1 VRWLGLVLCAACLHA
16 AAHEAKNDTNS
27 DVTRARM
34 YRNGA
39 GVAVDK
45 ARAAQLFERA
55 AQAGDADAAFTLAN
69 MLRDGEGVPRD
80 AARARYWLQR
90 AADGESPEALQ
101 QLGMEEADPVRAAQL
116 FKEAAHALTHQRR

>member
-1 VRWLGLVLCAACLHA
+1 VKWWAGVLCAACLHA
-16 AAHEAKNDTNS
+16 GAHDTKS
-27 DVTRARM
+27 DVMQARM

-45 ARAAQLFERA
+45 PRAAHLFEQA
-55 AQAGDADAAFTLAN
+55 ALAGDADAAFTLSN

-80 AARARYWLQR
+80 PVAARHWLQV

-101 QLGMEEADPVRAAQL
+101 QLGMEEPDPARAAQL
-116 FKEAAHALTHQRR
+116 FKEAAHALTHTVR

>member
-1 VRWLGLVLCAACLHA
+1 
-16 AAHEAKNDTNS
+16 
-27 DVTRARM
+27 M

-45 ARAAQLFERA
+45 ARAAQLFERS

-69 MLRDGEGVPRD
+69 MLRDGEGVPVD
-80 AARARYWLQR
+80 AARARFWLQR

-101 QLGMEEADPVRAAQL
+101 QLGMEETDPARAAQF
-116 FKEAAHALTHQRR
+116 FKEAAHALTHQARK

>member
-1 VRWLGLVLCAACLHA
+1 MRGWALLLCAACLQA
-16 AAHEAKNDTNS
+16 GAQDRA
-27 DVTRARM
+27 VTEARM

-45 ARAAQLFERA
+45 ARAARLFEQA
-55 AQAGDADAAFTLAN
+55 AQRGNADAAFALSN

-80 AARARYWLQR
+80 AAAAQRWLKA

-101 QLGMEEADPVRAAQL
+101 QLGIEESDPARAAQL
-116 FKEAAHALTHQRR
+116 FKEAAHALTHQVR